1 MQSLSLPL
9 GYCGVCWVFFLGG
22 GLLCFNYCYGEVG
35 GRRQEDREHVEG
47 KETRGVFGPRDLVVP
62 TSDHM

>member
-9 GYCGVCWVFFLGG
+9 GDCGCLGVFWGVG

-47 KETRGVFGPRDLVVP
+47 KETRGVCGPRDLVVP